1 MPVFRVEDVQDPR
14 LADYSSL
21 TDVALRT
28 SFEAEHG
35 LYIAESAKVIT
46 RALQAGHQPRSVLMS
61 DRWVPRMDAL
71 IADIQARFPQTP
83 VLIAD
88 EAELEDIAGFHVH
101 RGALAAMH
109 RPALP
114 LLDELIHDGPQR
126 LVILDGIV
134 DHTNIGAIFRSVAGI
149 GADAVLLTPQCAD
162 PLYRRSV
169 RVSMGSVFQVPW
181 TRIAHW
187 PTAVDRLHE
196 LGVTIAAL
204 ALSTNAQ
211 DLGSFAAVAPDRL
224 AVLLGSEGDG
234 LSSQV
239 IASADA
245 VVRIPMSGGVD
256 SLNVAAA
263 SAVALWALRLPA
275 EF

>member
-1 MPVFRVEDVQDPR
+1 MPVIEVGDVHDPR

-35 LYIAESAKVIT
+35 LYIAESAKVVA
-46 RALQAGHQPRSVLMS
+46 RALRAGHRPRSVLMS
-61 DRWVPRMDAL
+61 DKWLPRMGAL
-71 IADIQARFPQTP
+71 VQEIESQHPGTSIF
-83 VLIAD
+83 IGS
-88 EAELEDIAGFHVH
+88 EAQLQELAGFHVH

-109 RPALP
+109 RPPPAP
-114 LLDELIHDGPQR
+114 LESMISAGPQR

-149 GADAVLLTPQCAD
+149 GADAVLLTGQCAD

-181 TRIAHW
+181 TRIGDWSGDIA
-187 PTAVDRLHE
+187 RLRAS
-196 LGVTIAAL
+196 GFTIAAL
-204 ALSTNAQ
+204 ALAPDAV
-211 DLGSFAAVAPDRL
+211 DLGSFADRAPERL
-224 AVLLGSEGDG
+224 AIVLGSEGDG
-234 LSSQV
+234 LSSAV
-239 IASADA
+239 IADADV
-245 VVRIPMSGGVD
+245 VVRIPMAGGVD

-263 SAVALWALRLPA
+263 SAVALWALRRS
-275 EF
+275 